1 LSHLGCHGFV
11 LCDDDVVTESNLN
24 RLVGGSS
31 ADVRAKR
38 LKTAIAERNILKLH
52 KNASVIG
59 PGLKWESMIE
69 SLLGC
74 DLIFGCVDTFFAR
87 RDIEAFCRRN
97 LIPYLDVGMDVHESS
112 KGRFEIDGQVIL
124 SMPGYPCLHCMGFL
138 NETVLAQEAAK
149 YGAAGDKPQVVWAN
163 GVLCSAAVGVAVD
176 LLTDWSGILRQ
187 PVYLAFKGSEL
198 SLTPDNRLPAL
209 RGITCRH
216 YPVAKAGDA
225 LLKCL

>member
-1 LSHLGCHGFV
+1 MILGDNDAHTSLLLPGQVEAITGSPISIVGFPMTVNRRASVFAVAKAVSGLIAPFKKRPSKSKRYARQGFLGAHADAIIGQSVVGVIGLGGGGSHIVQQLSHLGCHGFV

-87 RDIEAFCRRN
+87 GLHGVEWVN
-97 LIPYLDVGMDVHESS
+97 LG
-112 KGRFEIDGQVIL
+112 GGGQ
-124 SMPGYPCLHCMGFL
+124 F
-138 NETVLAQEAAK
+138 Q
-149 YGAAGDKPQVVWAN
+149 
-163 GVLCSAAVGVAVD
+163 
-176 LLTDWSGILRQ
+176 
-187 PVYLAFKGSEL
+187 
-198 SLTPDNRLPAL
+198 AL
-209 RGITCRH
+209 
-216 YPVAKAGDA
+216 
-225 LLKCL
+225 